1 MRRHILCVPHEYH
14 IVQLCVHASV
24 CASVCLLCT
33 VRACISLGVCV
44 YVVLECVHV
53 FFLVCVC
60 VYVCVYA
67 HCEGTWYKPA
77 MLCQRQ
83 QIKTTHLLM
92 SLLFLYPKIVAQLL
106 FLCAVHKSG
115 QD

>member
-1 MRRHILCVPHEYH
+1 MHRHSLCVPHEYH

-60 VYVCVYA
+60 VYMYVCMLTVRGLGINQLCYA
-67 HCEGTWYKPA
+67 KDSKLKQHIY
-77 MLCQRQ
+77 
-83 QIKTTHLLM
+83 
-92 SLLFLYPKIVAQLL
+92 
-106 FLCAVHKSG
+106 
-115 QD
+115 